1 MWLLSSLMWRNSSQR
16 AAPGVHFCMLQEL
29 IRIFKD
35 TKLAGQTF
43 LMLFLHVVPSFDFKS
58 IGLLI
63 KAASVHKQIVQRMS
77 Q

>member
-1 MWLLSSLMWRNSSQR
+1 
-16 AAPGVHFCMLQEL
+16 MLQEL